1 MSVVE
6 TGSVERRGAIKTR
19 AGDPSEPP
27 LKKKTKKSQF
37 WFRFRSRNRR
47 RRRGEKKIKIK
58 TASPS
63 TIPIE
68 SAEPTFFENGAMF
81 PQKRLRSRRKF
92 DTFVLN
98 KKNRKNVVAEE
109 RTRTDFVGDRRRRT
123 VLFFWFTPQ
132 KRKTVVRMV
141 PGFPKKNKT
150 KKEFR
155 RPSNEKETFTL
166 RRVSGAIT
174 RNQLQAKQSNVL

>member
-47 RRRGEKKIKIK
+47 RRRGEKKNRNKNRVAVDDPNRIGGANVLRKRSNVSAK
-58 TASPS
+58 TTSF
-63 TIPIE
+63 TQEI
-68 SAEPTFFENGAMF
+68 
-81 PQKRLRSRRKF
+81 RYVRSQQ
-92 DTFVLN
+92 

-141 PGFPKKNKT
+141 PGFPKKKNK
-150 KKEFR
+150 K
-155 RPSNEKETFTL
+155 
-166 RRVSGAIT
+166 RVS
-174 RNQLQAKQSNVL
+174 

>member
-98 KKNRKNVVAEE
+98 KKKSKKCSRRRKNA
-109 RTRTDFVGDRRRRT
+109 D
-123 VLFFWFTPQ
+123 
-132 KRKTVVRMV
+132 
-141 PGFPKKNKT
+141 GFCWRSTKKNCSFFLVYSAEKKNGGSDGSRFSKKKKT